1 MQNYGFAKTIINKNN
16 KKTKNEVMWNGDYN
30 GNIANIEVN
39 MNDNGNREL
48 IKMQLDNNDILN
60 MLGVQPINIPLE
72 QRLQSDFLDAKA
84 TNTAEFA
91 LLKLKYIVSITPEA
105 DIQKIKVASSTTHKV
120 DGLLQFIPRF
130 QTIEKVGQY

>member
-16 KKTKNEVMWNGDYN
+16 KKTKNEIMWNGDYN

-39 MNDNGNREL
+39 MNDNGNREI

-72 QRLQSDFLDAKA
+72 QRLQTDFLDAHK
-84 TNTAEFA
+84 FQA
-91 LLKLKYIVSITPEA
+91 LDNRSHNRIKYLNSHSKSKKTKHRRIRHKKTIKNVS
-105 DIQKIKVASSTTHKV
+105 KSHKM
-120 DGLLQFIPRF
+120 
-130 QTIEKVGQY
+130 

>member
-16 KKTKNEVMWNGDYN
+16 KKTKNEIMWNGDYN

-39 MNDNGNREL
+39 MNDNGNREI

-72 QRLQSDFLDAKA
+72 QRLQSDFLDAHK
-84 TNTAEFA
+84 FQA
-91 LLKLKYIVSITPEA
+91 LDNRSHNRIKYLNSHNKSKKTKHKRIRHKKTIKNVS
-105 DIQKIKVASSTTHKV
+105 KNHKM
-120 DGLLQFIPRF
+120 
-130 QTIEKVGQY
+130 

>member
-39 MNDNGNREL
+39 MNDNGNREI

-72 QRLQSDFLDAKA
+72 QRLQSDFLDAHK
-84 TNTAEFA
+84 FQA
-91 LLKLKYIVSITPEA
+91 LDNRSHNRIKYLNSHSKSKKTKHKRIRHKKTIKNVS
-105 DIQKIKVASSTTHKV
+105 KKS
-120 DGLLQFIPRF
+120 
-130 QTIEKVGQY
+130 

>member
-1 MQNYGFAKTIINKNN
+1 MPSYMQNYGFAKTIINKNN

-39 MNDNGNREL
+39 MNDNGNREI

-72 QRLQSDFLDAKA
+72 QRLQSDFLDAHK
-84 TNTAEFA
+84 FQA
-91 LLKLKYIVSITPEA
+91 LDNRSHNRIKYLNSHSKSKKTKHRRIRHKKT
-105 DIQKIKVASSTTHKV
+105 IKKR
-120 DGLLQFIPRF
+120 L
-130 QTIEKVGQY
+130 